1 MRVRLIVSA
10 AASLALLQGVP
21 QCRAEQFERL
31 DRRPEQKTSAP
42 AKNPQNGQATSKN
55 KLEKLTVEQILE
67 RLPRRVASKPGT
79 EGDMVNFLL
88 VGSKEQM
95 IAALTAAGWV
105 QVDRDTQEAVV
116 HAIMSTIENKGY
128 TEMPMSTLY
137 LFRRPQDYGF
147 AHALPLAVAT
157 ERHHF
162 RIWKAPWQTTDG
174 QAVWVGAGTHD
185 IGIERGSDG
194 NLTHRIDPEVDK
206 EREYIAESLQDAEKI
221 KDSRHLN
228 PKEPV
233 LEAVT
238 ATGAAYRSD
247 GRVLVI
253 FLK

>member
-1 MRVRLIVSA
+1 M
-10 AASLALLQGVP
+10 LQGVP
-21 QCRAEQFERL
+21 QYRAVQFERL
-31 DRRPEQKTSAP
+31 DRRPDQETSAP

-55 KLEKLTVEQILE
+55 KVEKLTVEQILE

-88 VGSKEQM
+88 IGSKEQM
-95 IAALTAAGWV
+95 IAALTAAAWV

-116 HAIMSTIENKGY
+116 HAILSTIEKKGY

-137 LFRRPQDYGF
+137 LFSRPQDYGF
-147 AHALPLAVAT
+147 SHALPLAVAT

-162 RIWKAPWQTTDG
+162 RIWKAPWQATDG

-194 NLTHRIDPEVDK
+194 KLTHRIDPEVDK

-221 KDSRHLN
+221 KDSRYLN

-233 LEAVT
+233 LEAIT
-238 ATGAAYRSD
+238 TTGAGYRSD
-247 GRVLVI
+247 GRVLVL